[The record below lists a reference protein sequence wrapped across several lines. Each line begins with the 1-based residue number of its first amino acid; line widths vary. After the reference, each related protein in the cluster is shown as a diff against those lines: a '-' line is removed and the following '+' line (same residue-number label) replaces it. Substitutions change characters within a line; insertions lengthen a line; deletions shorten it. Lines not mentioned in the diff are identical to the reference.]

1 MALIFSTLA
10 APQNWPASVLVLLI
24 TTITVLLCRYATRP
38 AWHPQAPK
46 ALSGWP
52 VLGSPGFFRNRWSF
66 IRKHASATASGHFSF
81 FYGPHS
87 IVALSGTAA
96 RQTFFTS
103 RSLDIN
109 EGFAALFSAAPSID
123 HLYHGQGTVASHF
136 VGLFKRFTH
145 KDRLE
150 ANLPNLVNDCVT
162 SYEDMDINAPLD
174 PFDALYRLVY
184 KLTLRTLGTNDV
196 ADSRKLLDET
206 LTIFTSMDDG
216 SALEVMF
223 PKIPFPSRLSKM
235 WAGAKLHLIF
245 SKIMQNRRETGRVED
260 DAMQSMMDAGD
271 DEIIISAFIMAALFA
286 GLINTGVNAAWI
298 LLYLGKNQEWYQ
310 KIRAEVDASIAKHR
324 HSDQESRADVLG
336 RLTMSE
342 WEQEFPLIDLC
353 LRESIRLT
361 MPGSTFRK
369 NISGKDVQIGNSDEI
384 IPKGSFAASFLSL
397 LLLVLGQHIYPVADI
412 HLNPDIYSDPHTW
425 DPSRYLAERA
435 EDKKTSHAYIGWG
448 TGLHPCYTNQYG
460 MQFAKL
466 EMAIC
471 MAMFFAFFD
480 FDLVDREGQ
489 TGNVPLPP
497 LNLENFSAKRQPGHA
512 WLKCRRRV

>member
-1 MALIFSTLA
+1 MALIYSSLA
-10 APQNWPASVLVLLI
+10 SPQNWPASILILLI
-24 TTITVLLCRYATRP
+24 STIVVVVSRYASRP
-38 AWHPQAPK
+38 AWHPKAPK

-66 IRKHASATASGHFSF
+66 VRRHTSATESGHFSF
-81 FYGPHS
+81 FYGPYS
-87 IVALSGTAA
+87 IVALSGPAA

-103 RSLDIN
+103 RSLDMN

-123 HLYHGQGTVASHF
+123 HLYRGQGTVSSHF

-162 SYEDMDINAPLD
+162 SYEDIDVSAPLD

-196 ADSRKLLDET
+196 ADSPKLLEET
-206 LTIFTSMDDG
+206 LNVFMTLDDS

-235 WAGAKLHLIF
+235 WAGAKLHMIF
-245 SKIMQNRRETGRVED
+245 SKIIKDRRKTGRVEN
-260 DAMQSMMDAGD
+260 DAMQSMMDGGD

-298 LLYLGKNQEWYQ
+298 LLYLGKNQTWYQ
-310 KIRAEVDASIAKHR
+310 KVRDEVDASVTKHR
-324 HSDQESRADVLG
+324 YSDQETRVEVLS

-384 IPKGSFAASFLSL
+384 IPKDTFA
-397 LLLVLGQHIYPVADI
+397 IYPVADI
-412 HLNPDIYSDPHTW
+412 HLDPDIYADPHTW
-425 DPSRYLAERA
+425 DPSRYLADRA
-435 EDKKTSHAYIGWG
+435 EDKKANHAYVGWG
-448 TGLHPCYTNQYG
+448 TGLHPCLG
-460 MQFAKL
+460 MRFAKL

-471 MAMFFAFFD
+471 MAMFFASFD
-480 FDLVDREGQ
+480 FDVVDREGK
-489 TGNVPLPP
+489 TGDVSLPP
-497 LNLENFSAKRQPGHA
+497 LNLDNISAKRQPGHA
-512 WLKCRRRV
+512 WLSCRRRV

>member
-1 MALIFSTLA
+1 MTLMLGSLA
-10 APQNWPASVLVLLI
+10 SPLQNWPASVLVLVI
-24 TTITVLLCRYATRP
+24 TTMAVLLFRYASRP

-66 IRKHASATASGHFSF
+66 LRRHASATASGHFSF
-81 FYGPHS
+81 FYGPHP

-103 RSLDIN
+103 RSLDLN
-109 EGFAALFSAAPSID
+109 EGFAALFSASPNID
-123 HLYHGQGTVASHF
+123 HLYHGQGTVSSHF

-150 ANLPNLVNDCVT
+150 ANLATLVNDCVT
-162 SYEDMDINAPLD
+162 SYEEMDTRAPLD
-174 PFDALYRLVY
+174 PFDSLYRLVY

-196 ADSRKLLDET
+196 ADSPALLDET
-206 LTIFTSMDDG
+206 LKIFTTMDDS

-223 PKIPFPSRLSKM
+223 PRMPLPSRLSKM
-235 WAGAKLHLIF
+235 WAGARLHLIF
-245 SKIMQNRRETGRVED
+245 SKIMQQRRETGRTED

-298 LLYLGKNQEWYQ
+298 LLYLGKNQEWYH
-310 KIRAEVDASIAKHR
+310 KIRDEVDASVAKHR
-324 HSDQESRADVLG
+324 CSGRESRADVLG

-342 WEQEFPLIDLC
+342 WEHEFPLIDLC

-369 NISGKDVQIGNSDEI
+369 NTSGKDVQIGNSDEI
-384 IPKGSFAASFLSL
+384 IPKDSFA
-397 LLLVLGQHIYPVADI
+397 IYPVADI
-412 HLNPDIYSDPHTW
+412 HLNPDVYPDPHTW

-448 TGLHPCYTNQYG
+448 TGLHPCYLTD
-460 MQFAKL
+460 MHQFAKL

-471 MAMFFAFFD
+471 TAMFFAFFD
-480 FDLVDREGQ
+480 FDVVDREGK
-489 TGNVPLPP
+489 TGDVSLPP
-497 LNLENFSAKRQPGHA
+497 LNLDNFSAKRQPGHV